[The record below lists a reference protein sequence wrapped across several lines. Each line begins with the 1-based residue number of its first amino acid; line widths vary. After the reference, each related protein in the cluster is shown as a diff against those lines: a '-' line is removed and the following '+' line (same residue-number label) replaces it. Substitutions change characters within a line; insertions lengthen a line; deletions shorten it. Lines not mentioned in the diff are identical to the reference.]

1 MDGTGRREVRDVSA
15 RRPSAGISRL
25 RPRFGLDRFRGS
37 LTCGFSCCGRR
48 SRALSRALAGLDI
61 DIRFPLTIEQMGGV
75 WPGYTASRAVSAVPY
90 ACAAPTG
97 IRATV
102 DPQIVTRPG
111 RGLRRSG
118 GSDVQA
124 AVLAC
129 QATPGRSPARPGS
142 RHADGSGTSP
152 DRCRPGWGNDYFF
165 PFLLFFLPFLVFLAT
180 RITRFPTRRSTK
192 C

>member
-1 MDGTGRREVRDVSA
+1 
-15 RRPSAGISRL
+15 
-25 RPRFGLDRFRGS
+25 
-37 LTCGFSCCGRR
+37 
-48 SRALSRALAGLDI
+48 
-61 DIRFPLTIEQMGGV
+61 MGGV

-129 QATPGRSPARPGS
+129 QATPGRSPARPGVPACGRQRYVAGPLPS
-142 RHADGSGTSP
+142 RLGE
-152 DRCRPGWGNDYFF
+152 R
-165 PFLLFFLPFLVFLAT
+165 LLLPFLALLLALLGLLGHAYHPLPDPEVNKMLT
-180 RITRFPTRRSTK
+180 RKRQRTIDQYQVSNTL
-192 C
+192 